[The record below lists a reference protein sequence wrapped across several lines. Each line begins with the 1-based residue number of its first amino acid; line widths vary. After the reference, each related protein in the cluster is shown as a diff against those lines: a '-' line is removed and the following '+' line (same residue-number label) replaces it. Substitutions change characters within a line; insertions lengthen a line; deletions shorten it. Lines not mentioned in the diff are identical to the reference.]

1 VYSLPA
7 FRRGPSRLVQG
18 WQLNSLMSFYTGL
31 PFSAYSGRNVSGT
44 FEGRDRVD
52 LIGDPYKGGSQAIVT
67 TASGD
72 KYVQYLN
79 GAAFAQPAPGTFGN
93 LARNALFGPGYA
105 DVDLAVFKT
114 TAITERIRTQFR
126 LEMCN
131 VFNRANLPSPG
142 SGGAA
147 MTSPPGTKLNS
158 SSFGR
163 IFDTVGDYIGA
174 PGIGAGEPFNIQL
187 ALKII
192 F

>member
-1 VYSLPA
+1 
-7 FRRGPSRLVQG
+7 
-18 WQLNSLMSFYTGL
+18 MSFYSGL
-31 PFSAYSGRNVSGT
+31 PFTAYSGRNVSGT

-52 LIGDPYKGGSQAIVT
+52 LIGNPYKGGSQSIIT
-67 TASGD
+67 TSNGS

-79 GAAFAQPAPGTFGN
+79 PAAFAQPAAGTFGN

-105 DVDLAVFKT
+105 DVDFAVVKNT
-114 TAITERIRTQFR
+114 PITERVRTQLRF
-126 LEMCN
+126 EMFN
-131 VFNRANLPSPG
+131 LFNRANLPIPG
-142 SGGAA
+142 SGGAS
-147 MTSPPGTKLNS
+147 MTSQPGTKLNS

-163 IFDTVGDYIGA
+163 IFDTVGDYDGA